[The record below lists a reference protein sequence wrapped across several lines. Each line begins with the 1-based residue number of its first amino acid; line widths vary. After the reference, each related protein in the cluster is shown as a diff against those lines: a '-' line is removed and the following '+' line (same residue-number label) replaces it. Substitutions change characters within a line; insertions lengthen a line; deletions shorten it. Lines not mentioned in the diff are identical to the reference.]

1 MILEFSVTNYKSFR
15 DKVTFSM
22 VADDKDKTQPQNYF
36 ESNNTM
42 VLKSAVLYGANAS
55 GKSNFMEAFKEL
67 RNIILTSN
75 NNDAF
80 RDSGLSSEYN
90 PFEFDNTTINQSTSF
105 DIYIVIKDIKYH
117 LMFSYNEADIKTEE
131 LYYYPN
137 DKQTLLYKRK
147 NEEYNFGNQLIGEK
161 NAVKN
166 ITDTPQL
173 FLSNGAK
180 NKMPQLMAVYEYFE
194 NSFMIIPF
202 LDSWMDTKYAE
213 RIARELYNDDSTS
226 YYQNF
231 MNLIKSLDTGITS
244 IEVEKVKNTRFSI
257 INGQAQK
264 LNADYKINTYH
275 KSISDNGEETTQ
287 KFQIERESTGTQKL
301 FVLIGLCLR
310 ALMFGRVLM
319 IDEFERSLH
328 PLISKFILSLF
339 NNDKINIKKAQLIV
353 ATHDTELISKDNN
366 LRRDQIWF
374 VEKDDN
380 GVSDLYA
387 LTDVEGV
394 RKETPFDKWYLTNR
408 LGGVPNLKTFN
419 FQINFEHESQT

>member
-22 VADDKDKTQPQNYF
+22 VADDKDKTQSQNYF
-36 ESNNTM
+36 ETNKTT

-55 GKSNFMEAFKEL
+55 GKSNFMEALKEL
-67 RNIILTSN
+67 RSMILTSN

-80 RDSGLSSEYN
+80 HGLFSN
-90 PFEFDNTTINQSTSF
+90 PFEFDKNTVDKSTVF
-105 DIYIVIKDIKYH
+105 DIFFVIEGIKHH
-117 LMFSYNEADIKTEE
+117 LMFTYDKEAIITEE

-137 DKQTLLYKRK
+137 DKLALLYKRNK
-147 NEEYNFGNQLIGEK
+147 EEYEFGNQLKGEK
-161 NAVKN
+161 GAVKN

-194 NSFMIIPF
+194 NSFMVIPF
-202 LDSWMDTKYAE
+202 LDYWIDTKYAE
-213 RIARELYNDDSTS
+213 KIARELYNGEPTA
-226 YYQNF
+226 YHQNF
-231 MNLIKSLDTGITS
+231 MSLLKSLDTGIAK
-244 IEVEKVKNTRFSI
+244 IEVEKIKNVRPYVFE
-257 INGQAQK
+257 GLLGV
-264 LNADYKINTYH
+264 LNSDYKINTYH
-275 KSISDNGEETTQ
+275 KSILDNGEETIQ
-287 KFQIERESTGTQKL
+287 KFQLERESTGTQKL

-310 ALMFGRVLM
+310 ALMNGRVLM

-339 NNDKINIKKAQLIV
+339 NDNEINKKNAQLIV
-353 ATHDTELISKDNN
+353 ATHDTALISNENN
-366 LRRDQIWF
+366 LRRDQVWF
-374 VEKDDN
+374 VEKDGN
-380 GVSDLYA
+380 GISDLYA

-394 RKETPFDKWYLTNR
+394 RKDTPFDKWYLTNR

-419 FQINFEHESQT
+419 FKIDFEHEAQA